1 MELVAPPTQLT
12 QEDLNAL
19 AHAKRLLEEPKL
31 VARLSD
37 VVGQPIERAVELLPQ
52 KWQARVGEITQ
63 QSLMTA
69 LDWAVKTMDSDS
81 AESYP
86 RTHKVLAAVSGGLG
100 GAFGL
105 AALPVELPLST
116 TIMLRSIAETAR
128 VNGEDLNSLETRL
141 ACVQVF
147 ALGGRAP
154 SDDAAETG
162 YFAARAA
169 LARAL
174 REAAEYVARYG
185 VTQKGGPAMIRLAS
199 IIAAR
204 FKIQVTKKAAAQS
217 LPILGA
223 AGGAVINTI
232 FLNHFQDISQG
243 HFTVRRLERQYGVDV
258 IRQAYQLAPL

>member
-1 MELVAPPTQLT
+1 MELVAPSTQLT
-12 QEDLNAL
+12 QDDLNAL
-19 AHAKRLLEEPKL
+19 THAKRLLEEPKL

-128 VNGEDLNSLETRL
+128 ANGEDLNSLETRL

-147 ALGGRAP
+147 ALGGPAS

-174 REAAEYVARYG
+174 REATEYVARYG
-185 VTQKGGPAMIRLAS
+185 VTQKSGPAMIRLAS

-232 FLNHFQDISQG
+232 FLNHFQGISQG
-243 HFTVRRLERQYGVDV
+243 HFAVRRLERQYGVDV
-258 IRQAYQLAPL
+258 IRQAYQSIS